1 MKRLALISAIWLLPG
16 CFLLGQTTFQEQAAR
31 LQNIN
36 AYLLDFRPASA
47 PWLPQENTLEFVF
60 DLNPQPTI
68 DTRVGNKDEPVDPP
82 SLVPKLRARYL
93 WSSGLAVGAAYA
105 PGIELQDYEADFY
118 SLELG
123 YRFELFTLGWAL
135 RASYTDGDVT
145 GPITEPNVNDFFEFK
160 NKGVDLSGGKAFGQL
175 YAYGFLGRV
184 DTETSL
190 DIEVDGVH
198 LDNEDDALYGGLGAT
213 WTWRSFGFTLE
224 QNFSDDYLKNLILS
238 VSYRL

>member
-1 MKRLALISAIWLLPG
+1 MKRFLLFSAVWLLPG
-16 CFLLGQTTFQEQAAR
+16 SFLMGQTTFQEQAAR

-36 AYLLDFRPASA
+36 AYLLDFRPAGA
-47 PWLPQENTLEFVF
+47 PWLPEENTFEVVF

-68 DTRVGNKDEPVDPP
+68 DTRVGTKDEPIDPP

-93 WSSGLAVGAAYA
+93 WSSGLMVGAAYA
-105 PGIELQDYEADFY
+105 PGIELEDYEADFI

-123 YRFELFTLGWAL
+123 YRFELFSCGWAV
-135 RASYTDGDVT
+135 RASYSDGDVT
-145 GPITEPNVNDFFEFK
+145 GPITEPNVKDFFEYK
-160 NKGVDLSGGKAFGQL
+160 NQGFDLSGGKSFGAL

-184 DTETSL
+184 ETETSL
-190 DIEVDGVH
+190 DIEIDGVH

-213 WTWRSFGFTLE
+213 WSWRSFGFTLE
-224 QNFSDDYLKNLILS
+224 QNFTDDYLKNLILS